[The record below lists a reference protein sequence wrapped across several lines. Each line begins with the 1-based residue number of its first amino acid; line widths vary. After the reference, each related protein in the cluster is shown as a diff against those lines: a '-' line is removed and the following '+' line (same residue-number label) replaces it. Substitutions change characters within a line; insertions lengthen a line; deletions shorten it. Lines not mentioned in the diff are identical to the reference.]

1 MNDEKETK
9 DDSIIENLSA
19 VGQMIIGTV
28 EAAGGILMG
37 DPMTR
42 AEGDFNTSAGVLH
55 QESNRVLT
63 AIDEREDETKNND
76 EEIK

>member
-1 MNDEKETK
+1 MNDEKETR
-9 DDSIIENLSA
+9 DDSITENLSA

-28 EAAGGILMG
+28 ESVGGVLMG

-42 AEGDFNTSAGVLH
+42 AEGDFNTNAGALH

-63 AIDEREDETKNND
+63 AIDEREDETKIND
-76 EEIK
+76 EETK